1 MRKLVTKDWVHVSSR
16 LVSRVEG
23 SEGPLNLHVF
33 FGGLFLGGL
42 NAEKCGDNQRRK
54 FFLNSSEIY
63 QGLGRL

>member
-1 MRKLVTKDWVHVSSR
+1 MWKLVTKDWVHVSSR

-33 FGGLFLGGL
+33 FCGLFLGGL

-54 FFLNSSEIY
+54 LFLK
-63 QGLGRL
+63 